1 MLGQLGLFR
10 RSGRLQNGSPNRP
23 SVEECLRRIGMPNP
37 EAPKS
42 EVSSLL
48 FRNSQPD
55 VAVAGLGPGVLE
67 QFNVNDCTLYASA
80 LGALGLQGLQGTVN
94 IPSSHAPIITPRP
107 DAIGP
112 DFGVDFKTAPPDPA
126 NIAQQVR
133 GALRGLVPPG
143 IDPDDFLNVHVDV
156 ADGQLVANG
165 SFTLPST
172 RGTWARPSPRETV
185 ADFTTEYMGTWPERA
200 AWFNFEGRQDDY
212 VNAMYAAVGIDMAG
226 GPDQTIVT
234 QTERERG
241 YQHAHDFR
249 FFEASWVSNPVGSD
263 ALPRGRQVEV
273 PLFELASNP
282 TINLDEVRHRRFDLI
297 DRATALN
304 IEHAGALGRA
314 AGRRL
319 AAMRTPHPFIA
330 AVLKKRFP
338 ERRYLCSCPF
348 PAPIEPPEGG
358 TICGLCSLACGTNEE
373 APREQKL
380 TVWEMLRANYALF
393 E

>member
-1 MLGQLGLFR
+1 MPDPEPPKGEMSALQLGGG
-10 RSGRLQNGSPNRP
+10 RSN
-23 SVEECLRRIGMPNP
+23 I
-37 EAPKS
+37 
-42 EVSSLL
+42 
-48 FRNSQPD
+48 
-55 VAVAGLGPGVLE
+55 AVPGLGPGILE

-80 LGALGLQGLQGTVN
+80 LGALGLQGLQGAVN

-107 DAIGP
+107 DALGP

-126 NIAQQVR
+126 HVAQQVR
-133 GALRGLVPPG
+133 EALRSLVPPG
-143 IDPDDFLNVHVDV
+143 LDPDEFLNIHVDA
-156 ADGQLVANG
+156 ADGQIVANV
-165 SFTLPST
+165 SFSLPST

-185 ADFTTEYMGTWPERA
+185 ADAAIEYMGTWAERSVWA
-200 AWFNFEGRQDDY
+200 DFQGRHDDY
-212 VNAMYAAVGIDMAG
+212 MAAMYAAVGIDMAS
-226 GPDQTIVT
+226 GPDRTTVSQE
-234 QTERERG
+234 ERITREDEPYHNRLDPL
-241 YQHAHDFR
+241 AFDMPPR
-249 FFEASWVSNPVGSD
+249 FFEPSWVTEPASSG
-263 ALPRGRQVEV
+263 ALLRGRRVEI
-273 PLFELASNP
+273 ASNP
-282 TINLDEVRHRRFDLI
+282 TIHLDEVRHRRFGLMDRTMAMNI
-297 DRATALN
+297 D
-304 IEHAGALGRA
+304 HAGALGAA

-338 ERRYLCSCPF
+338 ERIYFCRCPF